1 MSTDRPAAAPPSW
14 DDNADEVLVE
24 GMVTAVVAL
33 VVLALVSSLTS
44 YLWSRRTAVTQE
56 VEVSSPPTKRSPRR
70 DANGRRV
77 ASSNF

>member
-24 GMVTAVVAL
+24 GMVTAVVV

-44 YLWSRRTAVTQE
+44 GRAGQLSH
-56 VEVSSPPTKRSPRR
+56 KRSRTTNKTFSVTRR
-70 DANGRRV
+70 
-77 ASSNF
+77 

>member
-44 YLWSRRTAVTQE
+44 GRAGQLSHKKSRTTNKTFSAT
-56 VEVSSPPTKRSPRR
+56 RR
-70 DANGRRV
+70 
-77 ASSNF
+77 

>member
-24 GMVTAVVAL
+24 GMVTAVVV

-44 YLWSRRTAVTQE
+44 VTEAYASQ
-56 VEVSSPPTKRSPRR
+56 RGR
-70 DANGRRV
+70 DHIDGRRCGMSGR
-77 ASSNF
+77 AAHGSMGAT